1 MAVELHHLRCAV
13 VIADLGSFTAAADAL
28 HLTQPTLSYAM
39 ARLERELGAK
49 LFERTAS
56 GARLTDAGKA
66 FLDPAR
72 RSLLEA
78 ENARVAVEAVT
89 GVLTGQLRAI
99 GIRHAIVETARLL
112 ARFHQR
118 HPGVAILLAEP
129 TSDADVMD
137 AVRVGRCDVGI
148 VRSQEVEG
156 DLPSV
161 PAGSRQLVVIFSE
174 ATAPRQKILRLDE
187 LGAMSQVAPLPGT
200 AARQEFDD
208 FWRNSPTK
216 PPIGA
221 ECSNEDG
228 VVELV
233 RAGLGAAFMSRARAE
248 DIRTGGVV
256 IREVRHPGDDLSA
269 IRRPAASPAVEA
281 FFSLLGE
288 EAH

>member
-1 MAVELHHLRCAV
+1 VELHHLRFAV
-13 VIADLGSFTAAADAL
+13 VIADLGSFTAAANAL
-28 HLTQPTLSYAM
+28 GLTQPTLSYAI
-39 ARLERELGAK
+39 ARLEGELGAK
-49 LFERTAS
+49 LFERTPS

-78 ENARVAVEAVT
+78 ENVRVAVEAVT
-89 GVLTGQLRAI
+89 GVLTGQLRAV

-112 ARFHQR
+112 ARFHRR

-137 AVRVGRCDVGI
+137 AVRVGRCDIGI
-148 VRSQEVEG
+148 VRSELVDG
-156 DLPSV
+156 DLPAV

-174 ATAPRQKILRLDE
+174 ATAPRKKVLE
-187 LGAMSQVAPLPGT
+187 LEEFGAMPQVAPLPGT

-208 FWRNSPTK
+208 YWRHSPTK

-233 RAGLGAAFMSRARAE
+233 RAGLGAAFMSSARA
-248 DIRTGGVV
+248 DALRTEG
-256 IREVRHPGDDLSA
+256 IALRRLRHRGDELSA
-269 IRRPAASPAVEA
+269 IRRSAASPAVEA
-281 FFSLLGE
+281 FFSMLGE
-288 EAH
+288 EAR